1 MKILLDQGVNISKWS
16 TPPSPNGQ
24 EFLVQSCHPILAD
37 ALSSSQ
43 NILRVK
49 LHGAIKRKSSA
60 INTDHFYTTRSVL
73 PSCNS
78 EYPEMLHT
86 LTISTFR
93 SGNNINLKLKLNLMN
108 PILTVLHSCLY
119 LWQLCVQW
127 KRPELQEPSIVIYWM
142 LHHQPGLRIC
152 AAQNW
157 LQKAKERQK
166 CKTNW
171 SLIPGAEKSY
181 LSINNQCF
189 LRPPVLSRYFTWT
202 GSIQ

>member
-1 MKILLDQGVNISKWS
+1 MEPWRGNL
-16 TPPSPNGQ
+16 PPSIQ
-24 EFLVQSCHPILAD
+24 IILAQQD
-37 ALSSSQ
+37 QFCPLAIQ
-43 NILRVK
+43 NIQNCFTHNQSQRLESGGCEAKK
-49 LHGAIKRKSSA
+49 LFFWKAGGVG
-60 INTDHFYTTRSVL
+60 YQ
-73 PSCNS
+73 
-78 EYPEMLHT
+78 
-86 LTISTFR
+86 
-93 SGNNINLKLKLNLMN
+93 SGNNVNLKLKLNLMN

-127 KRPELQEPSIVIYWM
+127 KRLELQEPSIVIYWM